1 MSESKDS
8 KIVAKIVLIG
18 EDDKV
23 LFLKR
28 TNYVKKYAGKWDLPG
43 GHIHVDE
50 DVVEGLRREVKEET
64 GLDIKEVKKVKDV
77 GNKRYFQATLPKGE
91 IKLSSEHSEFKMIS
105 VKNIKNPN
113 KYEKIAQEIFEND

>member
-91 IKLSSEHSEFKMIS
+91 IKLSSEHSEFKMRS

>member
-8 KIVAKIVLIG
+8 KIVAKIVLIV

-91 IKLSSEHSEFKMIS
+91 IKLSSEHSEFKMRS